1 MCSLRGHLGTE
12 VNTEL
17 GMKYL
22 HRASNTSDPDCP
34 QASYVFGLIQLGE
47 IKGIALP
54 DPTLPETSGIGAME
68 RAAWLGFA
76 PALLRMG
83 MAWQGGEK
91 GYDSLIAMRYFH
103 IASRQQQYLR
113 FKGDMNAGLGGC
125 AEVEISK
132 WMLCGSEGIFEPNE
146 EYAFFFAKLASEFG
160 NGIAEFAVGYFYEVG
175 IYVQQDIQAA
185 LIWYGIAASHESAD
199 AVERLKELSL
209 SRKNTITKSQHKR
222 ALTLKGRGSMKHFRR
237 KADTSSS
244 TKGSAYPD
252 PEYPDVLRCSS
263 VSSENPRSRPRV
275 MSESAGNRSS
285 TALAEGSEEPIR
297 LKSNRLSLPAEAY
310 TTNSATRMTPPHHQ
324 KLRQS
329 SSASPT
335 RQRGVSTM
343 LPSTPQQQGRQDR
356 RTSSP
361 TMPSEHKPA
370 LFPGS
375 QVLPTISTLS
385 LASRRPLPLPAD
397 NGSVSLSNSST
408 PVLSPA
414 QQNDVPEQQARE
426 PIEKLDTGAPE
437 EKSEP
442 ASPQVKEAPLPNTSP
457 KKRFSVM
464 GMFFGSAKEE
474 ETPATGAKSS
484 PTTPTKSE
492 TNAGSPSGT
501 LRRGVDSMIIEP
513 TAAADVP
520 TPPSST
526 SPQPAWAEKGVPR
539 AATLPVQTA
548 SYQTASAAARVR
560 SQSPRKQP
568 AQSQPHQVLPPESML
583 FRKQTPPDLHVAG
596 HDLVPP
602 PSMGA
607 VRGAGSKTPPRG
619 SPSPTRF
626 TPSSRYSPSR
636 ASTINST
643 STSTSAESESTPA
656 SSVQSVYSM
665 RSGSSS
671 PIRRPN
677 SNVIVIQAIPG
688 GKGAKTFEE
697 MGIPVQSKAKGDC
710 IIM

>member
-47 IKGIALP
+47 IKGVALP
-54 DPTLPETSGIGAME
+54 DPSLPETSGIGAME

-146 EYAFFFAKLASEFG
+146 EYAFYFAKLASEFG

-185 LIWYGIAASHESAD
+185 LIWYGIAASHESTD

-209 SRKNTITKSQHKR
+209 SRKNTITKTQHKR
-222 ALTLKGRGSMKHFRR
+222 ALTLKGRGSMKQFRR

-263 VSSENPRSRPRV
+263 VSSENPRGRPRV
-275 MSESAGNRSS
+275 MSESFGNRSS
-285 TALAEGSEEPIR
+285 DLPAEEPIR
-297 LKSNRLSLPAEAY
+297 SKSNRLSLPAEAY
-310 TTNSATRMTPPHHQ
+310 PTNSATRMTPPYQ
-324 KLRQS
+324 PKLRQS

-343 LPSTPQQQGRQDR
+343 LPSTPQKHTRQDR

-361 TMPSEHKPA
+361 PMLSEQKLA
-370 LFPGS
+370 SFPGS
-375 QVLPTISTLS
+375 QVLPTMNTLS
-385 LASRRPLPLPAD
+385 LASRRPLPSPGEA
-397 NGSVSLSNSST
+397 GSVSLSNSPT

-414 QQNDVPEQQARE
+414 QQRDIPEKQAQE
-426 PIEKLDTGAPE
+426 PIEKLDTGAPQ

-442 ASPQVKEAPLPNTSP
+442 ASPSPQVKEAPLPNASP

-464 GMFFGSAKEE
+464 GLFFGSSKEE
-474 ETPATGAKSS
+474 DTESKSN
-484 PTTPTKSE
+484 PTTPTKS
-492 TNAGSPSGT
+492 AKSASSSPSDSP
-501 LRRGVDSMIIEP
+501 RRRVESMIIEP
-513 TAAADVP
+513 TAADVP
-520 TPPSST
+520 TPHSST
-526 SPQPAWAEKGVPR
+526 SPQPAWADKGVPR
-539 AATLPVQTA
+539 AATMPVQTA
-548 SYQTASAAARVR
+548 SYQNVSAAARGR

-568 AQSQPHQVLPPESML
+568 PAQQHQVLPPESML
-583 FRKQTPPDLHVAG
+583 FRKQTPPDLHAAG

-607 VRGAGSKTPPRG
+607 VRGTGSKTPPRG

-643 STSTSAESESTPA
+643 STSTSAESESGTPP
-656 SSVQSVYSM
+656 SSVHSVYSM

-671 PIRRPN
+671 PIRRPG

-710 IIM
+710 VIM